1 MILDRKHFDINE
13 KAVFE
18 KILFDHPHRM
28 KAVFGDSACLL
39 YTKNGDSNV
48 YSANEMVSLN
58 ANESVLLRCGTYFNE
73 YVKRKVDGPSE
84 VYAIHLH
91 YDILRDIYK
100 NDIPSFLKES
110 KNTEYAVKL
119 ANKSV
124 IDHFI
129 GSLDF
134 YFENPELVTPELL
147 SLKIKELILL
157 LLKGRNAQ
165 SVADLISDLFS
176 PRQINF
182 KQLVEEHIYSN
193 ISVEDLASLGDM
205 SLSSFKR
212 QFKATYNNTP
222 ANYLN
227 LKKLEKAE
235 SLLRQTDQSVSEIC
249 FEVGFE
255 YTTNFAKAFKRK
267 NGISAL
273 AYRDKQALS
282 TKPEPNE

>member
-1 MILDRKHFDINE
+1 
-13 KAVFE
+13 
-18 KILFDHPHRM
+18 M
-28 KAVFGDSACLL
+28 KAVFGDSACFL

-48 YSANEMVSLN
+48 VSVNETVSMG
-58 ANESVLLRCGTYFNE
+58 AHESVLLRCGTYFNE
-73 YVKRKVDGPSE
+73 YVRNNVDTQSE

-91 YDILRDIYK
+91 YDVLRDIYK
-100 NDIPSFLKES
+100 NDIPTFLKES
-110 KNTEYAVKL
+110 KQKEYAVKF

-129 GSLDF
+129 ASLDF
-134 YFENPELVTPELL
+134 YFENPELVTKELL

-182 KQLVEEHIYSN
+182 KQLIEKHTYSN
-193 ISVEDLASLGDM
+193 ISVEDLASLGGL

-212 QFKATYNNTP
+212 QFKATYNNSP
-222 ANYLN
+222 ANYMN

-235 SLLRQTDQSVSEIC
+235 VLLTQTSLSVSEIC

-255 YTTNFAKAFKRK
+255 YATNFAKAFKKK

-273 AYRDKQALS
+273 TYRDQNRLS
-282 TKPEPNE
+282 AGNEPNE